1 MGEILWSVLPNII
14 FGGFTT
20 LLGIFFGRNYGRLEH
35 YLKGYEAGCRET
47 VRSLEQIH
55 HLTNNIRSDGLD

>member
-1 MGEILWSVLPNII
+1 MREILWSVLPNMM
-14 FGGFTT
+14 FGVFTT
-20 LLGIFFGRNYGRLEH
+20 LLGIFVGRNCGRFEH

-55 HLTNNIRSDGLD
+55 HLTKNIRPDGLD